1 MSSYDG
7 LLLIICFL
15 FASIL
20 TLLTCEYVIPESVWS
35 MALVYIIGI
44 VIFIL
49 AGWLIVLGVITG
61 QIKHLKKENI
71 LQLEESRKIKLRK
84 ATLP

>member
-1 MSSYDG
+1 MIHFLLLAIHYNYMSSYDG

-20 TLLTCEYVIPESVWS
+20 TLLTCEYVIPESVWN
-35 MALVYIIGI
+35 MAAAYIILI

-49 AGWLIVLGVITG
+49 AGWLIVIGIITG
-61 QIKHLKKENI
+61 QIKY
-71 LQLEESRKIKLRK
+71 
-84 ATLP
+84 

>member
-1 MSSYDG
+1 M
-7 LLLIICFL
+7 
-15 FASIL
+15 
-20 TLLTCEYVIPESVWS
+20 IPESVWS

-71 LQLEESRKIKLRK
+71 LQLEESRKVKKNKYMMQAYRK
-84 ATLP
+84 AISVELNRGKFL